1 MAPQTSRPL
10 RSTGEFARLVLHSE
24 TRAADRLQRG
34 VELVVQLVADCDHA
48 VVTAGTSKLIER
60 TASMSR

>member
-10 RSTGEFARLVLHSE
+10 RSTGEFARLVHSE

-48 VVTAGTSKLIER
+48 GVTAGTSKLIER
-60 TASMSR
+60 TASRSR